1 MVSPRK
7 SKKKADMLQDRAPAP
22 DYNHQ
27 QDHQANVI
35 MDDVS
40 ENREASFR
48 SFNPQI
54 QSFAAQSQPKT
65 RVAISSL
72 MKHTGSK
79 EELYRTLTVQGK

>member
-7 SKKKADMLQDRAPAP
+7 SKKKADMLQDRALAP

-40 ENREASFR
+40 ENREA